1 MRNHSQNAD
10 LRDLYVS
17 RTERRIE
24 SALGVLLAIGIGI
37 GLAALLVAWWS
48 S

>member
-1 MRNHSQNAD
+1 MSQHHQNAD

-17 RTERRIE
+17 RIERRIE
-24 SALGVLLAIGIGI
+24 SGLGLLLALGIGT
-37 GLAALLVAWWS
+37 GLAVVLVAWWS